1 MIPPHLPPKTS
12 NLEFHRLWQRLK
24 ILLIL
29 VIFSVIAGMS
39 GASMMIGWIWPR
51 FAEGDTW
58 ITSYARPGLSRAQLE
73 DRIREEV
80 STRIVEVH
88 KGLAS
93 LSGTSYLNKKI
104 GDGIML
110 SSDGWIAMYQPNYDG
125 SYKNMYVA
133 TQDGKIW
140 QPEKALLDKYSGILY
155 VKIGDGQFKVSGF
168 VDENS
173 ALDDIFIFHN
183 SYWYHGSV
191 LYPSLNYEIPHLD
204 SAPLLSYSLSGSF
217 NVGEVAINSQG
228 RVVGFVTEKNLLLP
242 SYYLTRILPKVL
254 SQQSLSYPSLGIDGW
269 FSEEQTIVSAT
280 ATAGCRLTAAKNC
293 PTSSEGGAGIGEK
306 VQGFMVTNVWSVA
319 NSLRRGDVL
328 LEINGRVVSVDNL
341 WYIINNSQ
349 TFNVKVLRAG
359 KIVELTVNLAQTK

>member
-1 MIPPHLPPKTS
+1 MHPPHLPPKTS
-12 NLEFHRLWQRLK
+12 SIELHRLWQRLK
-24 ILLIL
+24 ILFVL

-39 GASMMIGWIWPR
+39 GASMMLGWIWPR
-51 FAEGDTW
+51 FADGNTW
-58 ITSYARPGLSRAQLE
+58 ITSYASPGLSRAQLE

-80 STRIVEVH
+80 STRIVEVR
-88 KGLAS
+88 KGMSS
-93 LSGTSYLNKKI
+93 LGGINYLNKKI

-125 SYKNMYVA
+125 SFKNMYVA

-155 VKIGDGQFKVSGF
+155 VKIKDNQFKVSGF

-173 ALDDIFIFHN
+173 APDDIFIFHN

-191 LYPSLNYEIPHLD
+191 LYPSLNYQIPHLD
-204 SAPLLSYSLSGSF
+204 SAPILSYSLSGSF
-217 NVGEVAINSQG
+217 NVGEVAINNQG
-228 RVVGFVTEKNLLLP
+228 RVIGFVIEKNLLLP

-269 FSEEQTIVSAT
+269 FSEEQTIVF
-280 ATAGCRLTAAKNC
+280 
-293 PTSSEGGAGIGEK
+293 EK
-306 VQGFMVTNVWSVA
+306 TKISGFMVTNVWSVA
-319 NSLRRGDVL
+319 NPLRRGDVL
-328 LEINGRVVSVDNL
+328 KEINGRVVSADNL

-359 KIVELTVNLAQTK
+359 KTLELTVKLAQTK